1 MKKTLAVLLSALMIG
16 NMGIAVFASE
26 PEEEKEELAPVSG
39 EAEEKEED
47 IEEII
52 DVDED
57 TDTDE
62 DAETE
67 EDADIDEDADAE
79 EDADVDEDADE
90 DADTD
95 EDADEDNKPGKD
107 HGRGDKN
114 SASKE
119 EREKARKDRLSAK
132 EDKIRALSELREL
145 RLAAKEM
152 KIQTLDYLKKLTG
165 LFRGISKEDRAEFL
179 ADLAV
184 AKKALR
190 ENTIGA
196 FINGIDIDFSK
207 YDNVTPEIENGRTLV
222 PLRAVVEAL
231 GADVDWDED
240 TQTITLSYED
250 DEIVMTV
257 GEKTAYVNGEEV
269 SLEVSPRI
277 RDGRTLVPVR
287 FIAETFGL
295 TVEWDAE
302 SETIIIE

>member
-1 MKKTLAVLLSALMIG
+1 MKKTLAVLLSALMVG

-79 EDADVDEDADE
+79 ENADAEKETEEDADE

-107 HGRGDKN
+107 HGRGDK
-114 SASKE
+114 KE
-119 EREKARKDRLSAK
+119 EREKAREDRLSAK

-179 ADLAV
+179 ADLAA